1 MTLKPLLF
9 LLLLIIGSQA
19 YAQLSQDFDNGDLS
33 LWSGDISEFT
43 INVELQLELA
53 ASQAGNT
60 FIYTPVTYPDSLIWN
75 LDFGLGFSPSNQNKL
90 DIWLIMDQPDPDSAT
105 GFLLS
110 IGETGATDALKL
122 QRVDAGSRSVLAEGV
137 MGLVATQFDLSI
149 QMRKSADDIWTLTAT
164 GEGEQFTVS
173 IPDDSIPGDGFFGL
187 DCTYTSS
194 NVENFYFDNII
205 IAELLP
211 DTEPPSITS
220 ARFIDS
226 DKIQLD
232 FNEEVNAQ
240 SVADLSNYSGINLSS
255 ASIDP
260 ILQNRVCL
268 NLSTPFTSGE
278 VNLVVSNIQDLIGNA
293 LGSETITIFK
303 TEPPAPGDL
312 LINEIL
318 YEPLTG
324 MDADFVELINVSD
337 KFISLDSVFLARA
350 NSSNTDRQIPE
361 GFTLG
366 PDDIIAF
373 SNDPAE
379 LIELYQPIPEA
390 QLHEMNLINY
400 VNSAGNV
407 WVRAISDGA
416 LITIDSFD
424 YSNDFHSGLLTSDQ
438 VKGVSLERVSLIG
451 DTNDGSNWFSAASNV
466 NFATPG
472 YINSQRSTGIT
483 GDENIELES
492 KVFSPNGD
500 GDNDILRLNYQLD
513 RTGFIANVSIYDDN
527 GRLQTKIADNKLL
540 GTEGFVLWDGLL
552 DDGTIA
558 PIGMYIVYFDI
569 FHTDGEVISGKK
581 VCVLAQQLN

>member
-1 MTLKPLLF
+1 MC
-9 LLLLIIGSQA
+9 IR
-19 YAQLSQDFDNGDLS
+19 
-33 LWSGDISEFT
+33 
-43 INVELQLELA
+43 
-53 ASQAGNT
+53 
-60 FIYTPVTYPDSLIWN
+60 DS
-75 LDFGLGFSPSNQNKL
+75 
-90 DIWLIMDQPDPDSAT
+90 
-105 GFLLS
+105 
-110 IGETGATDALKL
+110 
-122 QRVDAGSRSVLAEGV
+122 
-137 MGLVATQFDLSI
+137 
-149 QMRKSADDIWTLTAT
+149 
-164 GEGEQFTVS
+164 
-173 IPDDSIPGDGFFGL
+173 
-187 DCTYTSS
+187 
-194 NVENFYFDNII
+194 
-205 IAELLP
+205 
-211 DTEPPSITS
+211 
-220 ARFIDS
+220 
-226 DKIQLD
+226 
-232 FNEEVNAQ
+232 
-240 SVADLSNYSGINLSS
+240 
-255 ASIDP
+255 
-260 ILQNRVCL
+260 
-268 NLSTPFTSGE
+268 
-278 VNLVVSNIQDLIGNA
+278 
-293 LGSETITIFK
+293 
-303 TEPPAPGDL
+303 
-312 LINEIL
+312 
-318 YEPLTG
+318 
-324 MDADFVELINVSD
+324 
-337 KFISLDSVFLARA
+337 
-350 NSSNTDRQIPE
+350 
-361 GFTLG
+361 
-366 PDDIIAF
+366 
-373 SNDPAE
+373 
-379 LIELYQPIPEA
+379 YQPIPEA